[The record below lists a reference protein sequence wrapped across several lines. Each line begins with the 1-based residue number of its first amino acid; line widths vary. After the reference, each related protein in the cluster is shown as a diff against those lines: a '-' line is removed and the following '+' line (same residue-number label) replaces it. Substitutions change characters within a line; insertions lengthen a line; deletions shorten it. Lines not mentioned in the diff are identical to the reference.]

1 MMMLF
6 SLPLAPEKTISYKS
20 GKTTLDSFEFSI
32 HLSREGF
39 FLSLYILVCSQSIQ
53 KTPLRAVR

>member
-6 SLPLAPEKTISYKS
+6 SLPAPEKTISYKS
-20 GKTTLDSFEFSI
+20 GKTTLDPFEFSI

-39 FLSLYILVCSQSIQ
+39 SLSLDILVCAQSIQ